1 MLSLSVKLISLVEDD
16 TLDIDITLDH
26 KNNISVDYQLEY
38 PTVSSEARFC
48 LIILSFCVK
57 MQMRANDCFKI
68 VQTLKEDK
76 LTPSFLPYEPEYIL
90 PDLGVAAKSMQ
101 ILYVV
106 LSDLHHDGDE
116 FSCAVSADGNVNA
129 LFYYGSDAV
138 SFGHN

>member
-1 MLSLSVKLISLVEDD
+1 M
-16 TLDIDITLDH
+16 
-26 KNNISVDYQLEY
+26 
-38 PTVSSEARFC
+38 SSEARFC
-48 LIILSFCVK
+48 LMILSFCVK
-57 MQMRANDCFKI
+57 MMRANDCFKI

-76 LTPSFLPYEPEYIL
+76 LTPSFLPYEPKYIL

-129 LFYYGSDAV
+129 LFYYGSDAWGIFPAITRAV
-138 SFGHN
+138 KERACCWKWMILIAKQVEKSYQI